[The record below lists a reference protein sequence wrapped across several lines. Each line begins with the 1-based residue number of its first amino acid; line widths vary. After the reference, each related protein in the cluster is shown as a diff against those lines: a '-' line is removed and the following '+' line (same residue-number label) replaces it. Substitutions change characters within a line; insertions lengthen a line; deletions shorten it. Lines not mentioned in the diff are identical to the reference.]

1 MIIRQYTFLLK
12 YDVVY
17 CVFNNGNSYYTAV
30 DIGTNEEDIDE
41 NYYFEVLE
49 NLNIE
54 ESRQSGNNK
63 KLLGNII

>member
-1 MIIRQYTFLLK
+1 MKIRQYTL

-17 CVFNNGNSYYTAV
+17 CVFNNGNSHYTAV
-30 DIGTNEEDIDE
+30 DIGTNKEDIDE

-63 KLLGNII
+63 KLLENII